1 MKQIWRIYKTDLRN
15 VAKHWAAIV
24 IVVGLMIL
32 PSLYAWFNIKAS
44 WDPYGNT
51 KEVPIAVSNE
61 DAGSNLRGK
70 DINIGNEIV
79 DSLKKNKNLGWKFVD
94 EKQAIYGVE
103 RGDYYASITIPKDF
117 SEKIATVLDENP
129 QKPELDYYVNEKVN
143 AIAPKITA
151 KGASGITEE
160 ISKNFVKTANGEIFK
175 IFNDLGIDLETNLPS
190 IEKVKDLVFKLEA
203 QFPEMNTLMDKA
215 LDDATRAEDVVKVA
229 QKELPVVESV
239 MNDGQEALGNLDKFF
254 ARNDET
260 LNRAPGTIKNNLTV
274 MKQGL
279 DAAAEITDYLK
290 NPSFD
295 FNLTLPDPAKLPEL
309 PNITI
314 PQIPQIPRIPEIPA
328 LPEVNGEGYKNI
340 AKNINQTVNNV
351 FSSIRVGTTYAQGV
365 INGLQNGNFDPEKA
379 KQDLN
384 KVSETLQ
391 GRADSV
397 SYLIDIFTKF
407 KEFAP
412 TDSGKDFFQKRI
424 DKLTNLKSAIENA
437 NGGVKDIANII
448 GTGQEVK
455 QDVRDAANKK
465 LDAINN
471 LVNQA
476 EADYN
481 ATFVA
486 DFEKAVSTAEQLKD
500 KAEGVKEGAQQ
511 LRGNLNQDIKKANEL
526 VNQTNELVNQTNEA
540 LDNGREKYDK
550 AVSDYSRLK
559 TELEKAREDLSN
571 KGVNGLD
578 STKVALND
586 LNGQF
591 KAGWNLVNDMIP
603 VLESTN
609 KVLADV
615 NSDKN
620 LNGTIAK
627 LNKAKDGL
635 QKGMDLTDKGID
647 AINKGQKPAAD
658 VIESIN
664 EVSKNVSGQIGDI
677 LAKYDSEITPNFNAA
692 IARTKEMSK
701 NTSQI
706 LKEADKKL
714 PDVKKILE
722 DSSKGLVDGKKK
734 LADIKAEMPA
744 TEKKIKELADK
755 IRDFESEEDLKDIIR
770 LLKNDVEKQSDYF
783 ANPVNLKENKL
794 FAMPNYG
801 SAMSPFYTVLALWV
815 GALLMV
821 SLLTVEVHEEG
832 ANYKSHEIYFGRL
845 LTFLTIG
852 LSQAFIVSMGDIFL
866 LGTYVV
872 DKFWFVLFSLF
883 IGGVFVCIVYSLVSI
898 FGNVGKSM
906 AIILLVLQVAGSGGT
921 FPIQMTPA
929 FFQAIYPF
937 LPFTYAISAIRET
950 VGGMLWD
957 IVTRDLLVLSAFV
970 VVMIVAALL
979 LKTPINKSSEKFVE
993 NAKGSKII
1001 H

>member
-24 IVVGLMIL
+24 IVLGLMIL

-51 KEVPIAVSNE
+51 KEVPIAVSNQ

-70 DINIGNEIV
+70 DINIGEEIV

-94 EKQAIYGVE
+94 EKQAIHGVE

-175 IFNDLGIDLETNLPS
+175 VFNDLGIDLETNLPS

-215 LDDATRAEDVVKVA
+215 LDDATRAEDIVKVA

-239 MNDGQEALGNLDKFF
+239 INDGQEALGNLDKFF
-254 ARNDET
+254 ANNDET
-260 LNRAPGTIKNNLTV
+260 LKNAPGTMRNNLTV
-274 MKQGL
+274 AKDVMDKANAFTNFLMNPGIDLSGMKG
-279 DAAAEITDYLK
+279 
-290 NPSFD
+290 
-295 FNLTLPDPAKLPEL
+295 LPEF
-309 PNITI
+309 
-314 PQIPQIPRIPEIPA
+314 PA
-328 LPEVNGEGYKNI
+328 RPDLSKMNDEGYKNI
-340 AKNINQTVNNV
+340 ARNINQTVNNV
-351 FSSIRVGTTYAQGV
+351 LNSARAGTAYGKSV
-365 INGLQNGNFDPEKA
+365 VNGLQNGQFDPEKA

-384 KVSETLQ
+384 AVSENLQ
-391 GRADSV
+391 GRTDSIA
-397 SYLIDIFTKF
+397 YLINVFTELQKS
-407 KEFAP
+407 AT
-412 TDSGKDFFQKRI
+412 TDFGQSFFQGRV
-424 DKLTNLKSAIENA
+424 DRLTKLKSGMENA
-437 NGGVKDIANII
+437 NSGIKDIVNVI

-455 QDVRDAANKK
+455 KDVTDVANQKLDAANG
-465 LDAINN
+465 LID
-471 LVNQA
+471 QA
-476 EADYN
+476 EKDYN
-481 ATFVA
+481 ETFVA
-486 DFEKAVSTAEQLKD
+486 DYKKAVSTVDQA
-500 KAEGVKEGAQQ
+500 KADANEAYDSVKNEYEKAKNNLEGVVA
-511 LRGNLNQDIKKANEL
+511 D
-526 VNQTNELVNQTNEA
+526 VNN
-540 LDNGREKYDK
+540 R
-550 AVSDYSRLK
+550 
-559 TELEKAREDLSN
+559 
-571 KGVNGLD
+571 GVNGLD

-586 LNGQF
+586 LNGQLQ
-591 KAGWNLVNDMIP
+591 ATNNLIGDAIP

-615 NSDKN
+615 NSGKN
-620 LNGTIAK
+620 LNGGIAK
-627 LNKAKDGL
+627 LNKI
-635 QKGMDLTDKGID
+635 QNSVQKGID
-647 AINKGQKPAAD
+647 ATNKATTLINNGQKPTKE
-658 VIESIN
+658 VVESIN
-664 EVSKNVSGQIGDI
+664 EATKNASAQLGDF
-677 LAKYDSEITPNFNAA
+677 LATYDSEIVPNFNTA
-692 IARTKEMSK
+692 IERTKRMSK

-714 PDVKKILE
+714 PDVKKLLE

-734 LADIKAEMPA
+734 LTDIKADMPE
-744 TEKKIKELADK
+744 TEKKIKDLANK
-755 IRDFESEEDLKDIIR
+755 IRDFESEEDIKDIIR

>member
-24 IVVGLMIL
+24 IVLGLMIL

-51 KEVPIAVSNE
+51 KEVPIAVSNQ

-70 DINIGNEIV
+70 DINIGKEIV

-215 LDDATRAEDVVKVA
+215 LDDATRAEDIVKVA

-239 MNDGQEALGNLDKFF
+239 INDGQEALGNLDKFF
-254 ARNDET
+254 ANNDET
-260 LNRAPGTIKNNLTV
+260 LKNAPGTMRNNLTV
-274 MKQGL
+274 AKDVMDKANAFTNFLMNPGIDLSGMKG
-279 DAAAEITDYLK
+279 
-290 NPSFD
+290 
-295 FNLTLPDPAKLPEL
+295 LPEF
-309 PNITI
+309 
-314 PQIPQIPRIPEIPA
+314 PA
-328 LPEVNGEGYKNI
+328 RPDLSKMNDEGYKNI
-340 AKNINQTVNNV
+340 ARNINQTVNNV
-351 FSSIRVGTTYAQGV
+351 LNSARAGTAYGKSV
-365 INGLQNGNFDPEKA
+365 VNGLQNGQFDPEKA

-384 KVSETLQ
+384 AVSENLQ
-391 GRADSV
+391 GRTDSIA
-397 SYLIDIFTKF
+397 YLINVFTELQKS
-407 KEFAP
+407 AT
-412 TDSGKDFFQKRI
+412 TDFGQSFFQGRV
-424 DKLTNLKSAIENA
+424 DRLTKLKSGMENA
-437 NGGVKDIANII
+437 NKGIKDIVNVI

-455 QDVRDAANKK
+455 KDVTDVANQKLDAANG
-465 LDAINN
+465 LID
-471 LVNQA
+471 QA
-476 EADYN
+476 EKDYN
-481 ATFVA
+481 ETFVA
-486 DFEKAVSTAEQLKD
+486 DYKKAVSTVDQA
-500 KAEGVKEGAQQ
+500 KADANEAYDSVKNEYEKAKNNLEGVIA
-511 LRGNLNQDIKKANEL
+511 D
-526 VNQTNELVNQTNEA
+526 VNN
-540 LDNGREKYDK
+540 R
-550 AVSDYSRLK
+550 
-559 TELEKAREDLSN
+559 
-571 KGVNGLD
+571 GVNGLD

-586 LNGQF
+586 LNGQLQ
-591 KAGWNLVNDMIP
+591 ATNNLIGDAIP

-615 NSDKN
+615 NSGKN
-620 LNGTIAK
+620 LNGGIAK
-627 LNKAKDGL
+627 LNKI
-635 QKGMDLTDKGID
+635 QNSVQKGID
-647 AINKGQKPAAD
+647 ATNKATTLINNGQKPTKE
-658 VIESIN
+658 VVESIN
-664 EVSKNVSGQIGDI
+664 EATKNASAQLGDF
-677 LAKYDSEITPNFNAA
+677 LATYDSEIVPNFNTA
-692 IARTKEMSK
+692 IERTKRMSK

-714 PDVKKILE
+714 PDVKKLLE

>member
-24 IVVGLMIL
+24 IVLGLMIL

-51 KEVPIAVSNE
+51 KEVPIAVSNQ

-70 DINIGNEIV
+70 DINIGKEIV

-129 QKPELDYYVNEKVN
+129 KKPELDYYVNEKVN

-274 MKQGL
+274 MQQGL
-279 DAAAEITDYLK
+279 DAAAKITDYLK
-290 NPSFD
+290 NPAFD
-295 FNLTLPDPAKLPEL
+295 FNLTLPDPAKLPVL

-314 PQIPQIPRIPEIPA
+314 PQIPEIPA
-328 LPEVNGEGYKNI
+328 LPQVNGEGYKNI
-340 AKNINQTVNNV
+340 AKNIDQTVNTV
-351 FSSIRVGTTYAQGV
+351 FNSTRVGTAYV
-365 INGLQNGNFDPEKA
+365 KSVMDGLQNKGVDPAVAQKNV
-379 KQDLN
+379 QDASKL
-384 KVSETLQ
+384 LQ
-391 GRADSV
+391 ERIDSV
-397 SYLIDIFTKF
+397 SYLIDFFTAF
-407 KEFAP
+407 KESASTEF
-412 TDSGKDFFQKRI
+412 GKQFFGNRVES
-424 DKLTNLKSAIENA
+424 LTVLKNSMVDA
-437 NGGVKDIANII
+437 NNRVKHVGDLISS
-448 GTGQEVK
+448 GQEVK
-455 QDVRDAANKK
+455 QDVRDAVNQK
-465 LDAINN
+465 LDAVNN

-476 EADYN
+476 EKDYN

-486 DFEKAVSTAEQLKD
+486 DFEKAVSTAEQLKS
-500 KAEGVKEGAQQ
+500 KAENAQENAQQ
-511 LRGNLNQDIKKANEL
+511 LRGNLNQDINKANEIL
-526 VNQTNELVNQTNEA
+526 N
-540 LDNGREKYDK
+540 NGREKYDK
-550 AVSDYSRLK
+550 AVNDYSRLK

-586 LNGQF
+586 VNGQF

-627 LNKAKDGL
+627 LNKVKDGF
-635 QKGMDLTDKGID
+635 QKGIDLTDKGID

-664 EVSKNVSGQIGDI
+664 QVSKSVSGQIGDI

-714 PDVKKILE
+714 PDVKKLLE

>member
-24 IVVGLMIL
+24 IVLGLMIL

-51 KEVPIAVSNE
+51 KEVPIAVSNQ

-70 DINIGNEIV
+70 DINIGDEIV

-94 EKQAIYGVE
+94 QKQAIYGVE

-215 LDDATRAEDVVKVA
+215 LDDATRAEDLVKVA

-239 MNDGQEALGNLDKFF
+239 INDGQEALGNLDKFF
-254 ARNDET
+254 ANNDET
-260 LNRAPGTIKNNLTV
+260 LKNAPGTMRNNLTV
-274 MKQGL
+274 AKDVMDKANTFTNFLMNPGIDLSGMKG
-279 DAAAEITDYLK
+279 
-290 NPSFD
+290 
-295 FNLTLPDPAKLPEL
+295 LPEF
-309 PNITI
+309 
-314 PQIPQIPRIPEIPA
+314 PA
-328 LPEVNGEGYKNI
+328 RPDLSKMNDEGYKNI
-340 AKNINQTVNNV
+340 ARNINQTVNNV
-351 FSSIRVGTTYAQGV
+351 LNSARAGTAYGKSV
-365 INGLQNGNFDPEKA
+365 VNGLQNGQFDPEKA

-384 KVSETLQ
+384 AVSENLQ
-391 GRADSV
+391 GRTDSIA
-397 SYLIDIFTKF
+397 YLINVFTELQKS
-407 KEFAP
+407 AT
-412 TDSGKDFFQKRI
+412 TDFGQSFFQGRV
-424 DKLTNLKSAIENA
+424 DRLTKLKSGMENA
-437 NGGVKDIANII
+437 NNGIKDIVNVI

-455 QDVRDAANKK
+455 KDVTDVANQKLDAANG
-465 LDAINN
+465 LID
-471 LVNQA
+471 QA
-476 EADYN
+476 EKDYN
-481 ATFVA
+481 ETFVA
-486 DFEKAVSTAEQLKD
+486 DYKKAVSTVDQA
-500 KAEGVKEGAQQ
+500 KADANEAYDSVKNEYEKAKNNFEGVIA
-511 LRGNLNQDIKKANEL
+511 D
-526 VNQTNELVNQTNEA
+526 VNN
-540 LDNGREKYDK
+540 R
-550 AVSDYSRLK
+550 
-559 TELEKAREDLSN
+559 
-571 KGVNGLD
+571 GVNGLD

-586 LNGQF
+586 LNGQLQ
-591 KAGWNLVNDMIP
+591 ATNNLIGDAIP

-615 NSDKN
+615 NSGKN
-620 LNGTIAK
+620 LNGGIAK
-627 LNKAKDGL
+627 LNKI
-635 QKGMDLTDKGID
+635 QNSVQKGID
-647 AINKGQKPAAD
+647 ATNKATTLINNGQKPTKE
-658 VIESIN
+658 VVESIN
-664 EVSKNVSGQIGDI
+664 EATKNASAQLGDF
-677 LAKYDSEITPNFNAA
+677 LATYDSEIVPNFNTA
-692 IARTKEMSK
+692 IERTKRMSK

-714 PDVKKILE
+714 PDVKKLLE

-734 LADIKAEMPA
+734 LTDIKADMPE
-744 TEKKIKELADK
+744 TEKKIKDLANK
-755 IRDFESEEDLKDIIR
+755 IRDFESEEDIKDIIR

>member
-51 KEVPIAVSNE
+51 KEVPIAVSNQ

-70 DINIGNEIV
+70 DINIGDEIV

-239 MNDGQEALGNLDKFF
+239 INDGQDTLKSLDAFF

-260 LNRAPGTIKNNLTV
+260 LNRAPGTIKNNLIAMQT
-274 MKQGL
+274 GL
-279 DAAAEITDYLK
+279 NSAAAITDFLK

-295 FNLTLPDPAKLPEL
+295 FNMALPDPSKFPVL

-314 PQIPQIPRIPEIPA
+314 PQIPE
-328 LPEVNGEGYKNI
+328 LPQVNGQLYKDI
-340 AKNINQTVNNV
+340 AKNIDQTVNNV
-351 FSSIRVGTTYAQGV
+351 FGSIRVGTTYAQGV

-384 KVSETLQ
+384 KVSENLQ
-391 GRADSV
+391 GRVDSV
-397 SYLIDIFTKF
+397 SYVIDIFTKF
-407 KEFAP
+407 KESAP

-455 QDVRDAANKK
+455 QDVRDATNQK
-465 LDAINN
+465 LNAINN

-500 KAEGVKEGAQQ
+500 KAGNAQQ
-511 LRGNLNQDIKKANEL
+511 NLNQEIKKVNEI
-526 VNQTNELVNQTNEA
+526 
-540 LDNGREKYDK
+540 LDNGREGYDQ
-550 AVSDYSRLK
+550 AVNNYSRLK

-591 KAGWNLVNDMIP
+591 KAGLNLVNDMIP
-603 VLESTN
+603 VMENTN

-620 LNGTIAK
+620 TNNMISN
-627 LNKAKDGL
+627 LNKIKDGL
-635 QKGMDLTDKGID
+635 QKGIDLTDKGID

-664 EVSKNVSGQIGDI
+664 KVSKNVSGQIGDI
-677 LAKYDSEITPNFNAA
+677 LAKYDSEIVPNFNEA

-714 PDVKKILE
+714 PDVKKLLE
-722 DSSKGLVDGKKK
+722 DSSKGLVDGRKK

>member
-24 IVVGLMIL
+24 IVLGLMIL

-51 KEVPIAVSNE
+51 KEVPIAVSNQ

-70 DINIGNEIV
+70 DINIGKEIV

-129 QKPELDYYVNEKVN
+129 KKPELDYYVNEKVN

-254 ARNDET
+254 ANNDQTLQNAPATIRNHLTAAKNVMDKANAFT
-260 LNRAPGTIKNNLTV
+260 DFLMHPGIDFSG
-274 MKQGL
+274 MKG
-279 DAAAEITDYLK
+279 
-290 NPSFD
+290 
-295 FNLTLPDPAKLPEL
+295 LPEF
-309 PNITI
+309 
-314 PQIPQIPRIPEIPA
+314 PA
-328 LPEVNGEGYKNI
+328 RPDLSKLNDEGYKNI
-340 AKNINQTVNNV
+340 ARNINQTVNNV
-351 FSSIRVGTTYAQGV
+351 LNSARAGTTYGKSV
-365 INGLQNGNFDPEKA
+365 VNGLQNGQFDPEKA

-384 KVSETLQ
+384 AVSENLQ
-391 GRADSV
+391 GRTDSIA
-397 SYLIDIFTKF
+397 YLINVFTELEKSATTDFGQRFF
-407 KEFAP
+407 KE
-412 TDSGKDFFQKRI
+412 RVNH
-424 DKLTNLKSAIENA
+424 LTNVKKGMENA
-437 NGGVKDIANII
+437 NNGIKDIVNVI

-455 QDVRDAANKK
+455 KDVTDVANQKLDAANG
-465 LDAINN
+465 LI
-471 LVNQA
+471 NQA
-476 EADYN
+476 EKDYN
-481 ATFVA
+481 ETFVA
-486 DFEKAVSTAEQLKD
+486 DYKKAVSTVDQAKADANEAYDSVKNEYD
-500 KAEGVKEGAQQ
+500 KFKNGVEDA
-511 LRGNLNQDIKKANEL
+511 KANI
-526 VNQTNELVNQTNEA
+526 
-540 LDNGREKYDK
+540 
-550 AVSDYSRLK
+550 
-559 TELEKAREDLSN
+559 SN
-571 KGVNGLD
+571 KGVTDLEWA
-578 STKVALND
+578 KVSLND
-586 LNGQF
+586 LNGQLQ
-591 KAGWNLVNDMIP
+591 ATNNLIGDAIP

-620 LNGTIAK
+620 LNGGIAK
-627 LNKAKDGL
+627 LNKI
-635 QKGMDLTDKGID
+635 QNSVQKGID
-647 AINKGQKPAAD
+647 ATNKATTLINNGQKPTKE
-658 VIESIN
+658 VVESIN
-664 EVSKNVSGQIGDI
+664 EATQNASAQLGDF
-677 LAKYDSEITPNFNAA
+677 LATYDSEIVPNFNTA
-692 IARTKEMSK
+692 IERTKRMSK

-714 PDVKKILE
+714 PDVKKLLE
-722 DSSKGLVDGKKK
+722 DSSKGLVDGRKK
-734 LADIKAEMPA
+734 LVDIKAEMPE
-744 TEKKIKELADK
+744 TEKKIKELANK

>member
-24 IVVGLMIL
+24 IVLGLMIL

-51 KEVPIAVSNE
+51 KEVPIAVSNQ

-70 DINIGNEIV
+70 DINIGKEIV

-239 MNDGQEALGNLDKFF
+239 INDGQEALGNLDKFF
-254 ARNDET
+254 ANNDQT
-260 LNRAPGTIKNNLTV
+260 LQNAPGTIRNHLTTAKDV
-274 MKQGL
+274 MDKANTFTNFL
-279 DAAAEITDYLK
+279 M
-290 NPSFD
+290 NPGIDLSGM
-295 FNLTLPDPAKLPEL
+295 KGLPEF
-309 PNITI
+309 
-314 PQIPQIPRIPEIPA
+314 PA
-328 LPEVNGEGYKNI
+328 RPDLSKLNDEGYKNI
-340 AKNINQTVNNV
+340 ARNINQTVNNV
-351 FSSIRVGTTYAQGV
+351 LNSARAGTTYGKSV
-365 INGLQNGNFDPEKA
+365 VNGLQNGQFDPEKA

-384 KVSETLQ
+384 AVSENLQ
-391 GRADSV
+391 GRTDSV
-397 SYLIDIFTKF
+397 AYLINVFTELQKS
-407 KEFAP
+407 AT
-412 TDSGKDFFQKRI
+412 TDFGQSFFQGRV
-424 DKLTNLKSAIENA
+424 DRLTKLKSGMENA
-437 NGGVKDIANII
+437 NNGIKDIVNVI

-455 QDVRDAANKK
+455 KDVTDAANQK
-465 LDAINN
+465 LDAANGLID
-471 LVNQA
+471 QA
-476 EADYN
+476 EKDYN
-481 ATFVA
+481 ETFVA
-486 DFEKAVSTAEQLKD
+486 DYKKAVSTVDQA
-500 KAEGVKEGAQQ
+500 KADANGAYDTVK
-511 LRGNLNQDIKKANEL
+511 NE
-526 VNQTNELVNQTNEA
+526 
-540 LDNGREKYDK
+540 YDK
-550 AVSDYSRLK
+550 AKNTFEGIIADVNNR
-559 TELEKAREDLSN
+559 
-571 KGVNGLD
+571 GVNGLD
-578 STKVALND
+578 STKVYLND
-586 LNGQF
+586 LNGQLQAT
-591 KAGWNLVNDMIP
+591 KNLIGDAIP

-620 LNGTIAK
+620 LNNGIAK
-627 LNKAKDGL
+627 LNKA
-635 QKGMDLTDKGID
+635 QNAVQKGID
-647 AINKGQKPAAD
+647 ATNKATTLINNGQKPTKE
-658 VIESIN
+658 VVESIN
-664 EVSKNVSGQIGDI
+664 EATKNASAQLGDF
-677 LAKYDSEITPNFNAA
+677 LATYDSEIVPNFNTA
-692 IARTKEMSK
+692 IERTKRMSK
-701 NTSQI
+701 NTTQI
-706 LKEADKKL
+706 LSEADKKL
-714 PDVKKILE
+714 PDVKKLLE
-722 DSSKGLVDGKKK
+722 DSSKGLVDGRKK
-734 LADIKAEMPA
+734 LADIKADMPE
-744 TEKKIKELADK
+744 TEKKVKELANK
-755 IRDFESEEDLKDIIR
+755 IRDFESEEDIKDIIR

-832 ANYKSHEIYFGRL
+832 ANYKSHEVYFGRL

-929 FFQAIYPF
+929 FFQALYPF

-957 IVTRDLLVLSAFV
+957 IVTRDLLVLSVFV

>member
-24 IVVGLMIL
+24 IVLGLMIL

-51 KEVPIAVSNE
+51 KEVPIAVSNQ

-70 DINIGNEIV
+70 DINIGDEIV

-117 SEKIATVLDENP
+117 SKKIATVLDENP

-215 LDDATRAEDVVKVA
+215 LDDATRAEDIVKVA

-239 MNDGQEALGNLDKFF
+239 INDGQDTLKSLDAFF
-254 ARNDET
+254 ARNDGT
-260 LNRAPGTIKNNLTV
+260 LNRAPGTIKNNLIAMQT
-274 MKQGL
+274 GL
-279 DAAAEITDYLK
+279 NGAAAITDFLK
-290 NPSFD
+290 NPSVD
-295 FNLTLPDPAKLPEL
+295 FNLALPDPATFPVLPD
-309 PNITI
+309 ITI
-314 PQIPQIPRIPEIPA
+314 PQIPE
-328 LPEVNGEGYKNI
+328 LPQVNGQLYKDI
-340 AKNINQTVNNV
+340 AKNIDQTVNNV
-351 FSSIRVGTTYAQGV
+351 FGSIRVGTTYAQGV

-384 KVSETLQ
+384 KVSENLQ
-391 GRADSV
+391 GRVDSV
-397 SYLIDIFTKF
+397 SYLIDVFTKF
-407 KEFAP
+407 KESAP
-412 TDSGKDFFQKRI
+412 SDSGKDFFQKRI

-455 QDVRDAANKK
+455 QDVRDATNKK

-500 KAEGVKEGAQQ
+500 KAGNAQQ
-511 LRGNLNQDIKKANEL
+511 NLNQEINK
-526 VNQTNELVNQTNEA
+526 TNEI

-550 AVSDYSRLK
+550 AVNDYSRLK
-559 TELEKAREDLSN
+559 TELGKAREDLNN

-591 KAGWNLVNDMIP
+591 KAGRNLVNDMIP
-603 VLESTN
+603 VMENAN

-620 LNGTIAK
+620 MNNMISK
-627 LNKAKDGL
+627 LNKVKDGF
-635 QKGMDLTDKGID
+635 QKGIDLTDKGID

-677 LAKYDSEITPNFNAA
+677 LAKYDSEIVPNFNEA

-714 PDVKKILE
+714 PDVKKLLE

-734 LADIKAEMPA
+734 LTDIKAEMPE
-744 TEKKIKELADK
+744 TEKKIKDLANK
-755 IRDFESEEDLKDIIR
+755 IRDFESEEDIKDIIR

>member
-24 IVVGLMIL
+24 IVLGLMIL

-51 KEVPIAVSNE
+51 KEVPIAVSNQ

-70 DINIGNEIV
+70 DINIGKEIV

-129 QKPELDYYVNEKVN
+129 KKPELDYYVNEKVN

-254 ARNDET
+254 ANNDET
-260 LNRAPGTIKNNLTV
+260 LKNAPGTMRNNLTV
-274 MKQGL
+274 AKDVMDKANAFTNFLMNPGIDLSGMKG
-279 DAAAEITDYLK
+279 
-290 NPSFD
+290 
-295 FNLTLPDPAKLPEL
+295 LPEF
-309 PNITI
+309 
-314 PQIPQIPRIPEIPA
+314 PA
-328 LPEVNGEGYKNI
+328 RPDLSKMNDEGYKNI
-340 AKNINQTVNNV
+340 ARNINQTVNNV
-351 FSSIRVGTTYAQGV
+351 LNSARAGTAYGKSV
-365 INGLQNGNFDPEKA
+365 VNGLQNGQFDPEKA

-384 KVSETLQ
+384 AVSENLQ
-391 GRADSV
+391 GRTDSIA
-397 SYLIDIFTKF
+397 YLINVFTELQKS
-407 KEFAP
+407 AT
-412 TDSGKDFFQKRI
+412 TDFGQSFFQGRV
-424 DKLTNLKSAIENA
+424 DRLTKLKSGMENA
-437 NGGVKDIANII
+437 NKGIKDIVNVI

-455 QDVRDAANKK
+455 KDVTDVANQKLDAANG
-465 LDAINN
+465 LID
-471 LVNQA
+471 QA
-476 EADYN
+476 EKDYN
-481 ATFVA
+481 ETFVA
-486 DFEKAVSTAEQLKD
+486 DYKKAVSTVDQA
-500 KAEGVKEGAQQ
+500 KADANEAYDSVKNEYEKAKKNLEGVIA
-511 LRGNLNQDIKKANEL
+511 D
-526 VNQTNELVNQTNEA
+526 VNN
-540 LDNGREKYDK
+540 R
-550 AVSDYSRLK
+550 
-559 TELEKAREDLSN
+559 
-571 KGVNGLD
+571 GVNGLD

-586 LNGQF
+586 LNGQLQ
-591 KAGWNLVNDMIP
+591 ATNNLIGDAIP

-615 NSDKN
+615 NSGKN
-620 LNGTIAK
+620 LNGGIAK
-627 LNKAKDGL
+627 LNKI
-635 QKGMDLTDKGID
+635 QNSVQKGID
-647 AINKGQKPAAD
+647 ATNKATTLINNGQKPTKE
-658 VIESIN
+658 VVESIN
-664 EVSKNVSGQIGDI
+664 EATKNASAQLGDF
-677 LAKYDSEITPNFNAA
+677 LATYDSEIVPNFNTA
-692 IARTKEMSK
+692 IERTKRMSK

-714 PDVKKILE
+714 PDVKKLLE

-734 LADIKAEMPA
+734 LVDIKAEMPE
-744 TEKKIKELADK
+744 TEKKIKDLANK

>member
-24 IVVGLMIL
+24 IVLGLMIL

-51 KEVPIAVSNE
+51 KGIQIAVSNQ
-61 DAGSNLRGK
+61 DVGSNLRGK
-70 DINIGNEIV
+70 DINIGKEIV
-79 DSLKKNKNLGWKFVD
+79 DSLKKDKNFGWKFVD

-103 RGDYYASITIPKDF
+103 RGDYSASITIPKDF
-117 SEKIATVLDENP
+117 SEKIATVLNENP
-129 QKPELDYYVNEKVN
+129 QKPEIDYYVNEKVN

-151 KGASGITEE
+151 KGASGLTEE
-160 ISKNFVKTANGEIFK
+160 VSKNFVKTANGEIFK

-254 ARNDET
+254 ANNDQT
-260 LNRAPGTIKNNLTV
+260 LQNAPGTMRNNLTV
-274 MKQGL
+274 AKDVMDKANAVTNFLMNPGVDLSGMKG
-279 DAAAEITDYLK
+279 
-290 NPSFD
+290 
-295 FNLTLPDPAKLPEL
+295 LPEF
-309 PNITI
+309 
-314 PQIPQIPRIPEIPA
+314 PA
-328 LPEVNGEGYKNI
+328 RPDLSKLNDEGYKNI
-340 AKNINQTVNNV
+340 ARNLNQTVNNV
-351 FSSIRVGTTYAQGV
+351 LNSARAGTSYGKSV
-365 INGLQNGNFDPEKA
+365 VNGLQNGQFDPEKA

-384 KVSETLQ
+384 AVSENLQ
-391 GRADSV
+391 GRTDSV
-397 SYLIDIFTKF
+397 AYLINVFTELQKS
-407 KEFAP
+407 AT
-412 TDSGKDFFQKRI
+412 TDFGQSFFQGRV
-424 DKLTNLKSAIENA
+424 DRLTKLKSGMENA
-437 NGGVKDIANII
+437 NNGIKDIVNVI

-455 QDVRDAANKK
+455 KDVTDAANQK
-465 LDAINN
+465 LDAANGLID
-471 LVNQA
+471 QA
-476 EADYN
+476 EKDYN
-481 ATFVA
+481 ETFVA
-486 DFEKAVSTAEQLKD
+486 DYKKAVSTVDQA
-500 KAEGVKEGAQQ
+500 KA
-511 LRGNLNQDIKKANEL
+511 DANEAYDT
-526 VNQTNELVNQTNEA
+526 VKNE
-540 LDNGREKYDK
+540 YDK
-550 AVSDYSRLK
+550 AKNTFEGVIADVNNR
-559 TELEKAREDLSN
+559 
-571 KGVNGLD
+571 GVNGLD

-586 LNGQF
+586 LNGQLQAT
-591 KAGWNLVNDMIP
+591 KNLIGDAIP

-620 LNGTIAK
+620 LNNGIAK
-627 LNKAKDGL
+627 LNKA
-635 QKGMDLTDKGID
+635 QNTVQKGID
-647 AINKGQKPAAD
+647 ATNKATTLINNGQKPTKE
-658 VIESIN
+658 VVESIN
-664 EVSKNVSGQIGDI
+664 EATKNASAQLGDF
-677 LAKYDSEITPNFNAA
+677 LATYDSEIVPNFNTA
-692 IARTKEMSK
+692 IERTKRMSK
-701 NTSQI
+701 NTTQI
-706 LKEADKKL
+706 LSEADKKL
-714 PDVKKILE
+714 PDVKKLLE
-722 DSSKGLVDGKKK
+722 DSSKGLVDGRKK
-734 LADIKAEMPA
+734 LADIKAEMPE

-755 IRDFESEEDLKDIIR
+755 IRDFESEEDIKDIIR

-832 ANYKSHEIYFGRL
+832 ANYKSHEVYFGRL

-921 FPIQMTPA
+921 FPIQMTPP

-957 IVTRDLLVLSAFV
+957 IVIRDLLVLSVFV
-970 VVMIVAALL
+970 VVMIIAALL

>member
-24 IVVGLMIL
+24 IVLGLMIL

-51 KEVPIAVSNE
+51 KEVPIAVSNQ

-70 DINIGNEIV
+70 DINIGDEIV

-117 SEKIATVLDENP
+117 SKKIATVLDENP

-160 ISKNFVKTANGEIFK
+160 ISKNFVKTANGEVFK

-215 LDDATRAEDVVKVA
+215 LDDATRAEDLVKVA

-260 LNRAPGTIKNNLTV
+260 LQRAPGTIKNNLIV
-274 MKQGL
+274 MQKGL
-279 DAAAEITDYLK
+279 DGAAAITDFLK
-290 NPSFD
+290 NPSLD
-295 FNLTLPDPAKLPEL
+295 FNLALPDPSKFPEL
-309 PNITI
+309 PNVTI
-314 PQIPQIPRIPEIPA
+314 PQIPT
-328 LPEVNGEGYKNI
+328 LPELPQVNGEGYKNI
-340 AKNINQTVNNV
+340 AKNIDQTVNNV

-365 INGLQNGNFDPEKA
+365 INGLGNGNFDPEKA

-384 KVSETLQ
+384 KVSENLK

-397 SYLIDIFTKF
+397 SYLIDVFTKF

-437 NGGVKDIANII
+437 NGGVKDIVNII

-455 QDVRDAANKK
+455 QDARDAANKK

-486 DFEKAVSTAEQLKD
+486 DFEKAVSTAEQLKN
-500 KAEGVKEGAQQ
+500 KADNVKEDAQQ
-511 LRGNLNQDIKKANEL
+511 LRGNLNQDINKANEIL
-526 VNQTNELVNQTNEA
+526 N
-540 LDNGREKYDK
+540 NGRENYDQ
-550 AVSDYSRLK
+550 AVADYAKLK
-559 TELEKAREDLSN
+559 TSLEKARADLSN

-591 KAGWNLVNDMIP
+591 QAGWNLVNDMIP

-664 EVSKNVSGQIGDI
+664 EVSKSVSAQLGDI

-701 NTSQI
+701 NTTQI

-714 PDVKKILE
+714 PDVKKLLE

-734 LADIKAEMPA
+734 LTDIKADMPE
-744 TEKKIKELADK
+744 TEKKIKDLANK
-755 IRDFESEEDLKDIIR
+755 IRDFESEEDIKDIIR

-832 ANYKSHEIYFGRL
+832 ANYKSHEVYFGRL

-929 FFQAIYPF
+929 FFQALYPF

>member
-24 IVVGLMIL
+24 IVLGLMIL

-51 KEVPIAVSNE
+51 KEVPIAVSNQ
-61 DAGSNLRGK
+61 DVGSNLRGK

-117 SEKIATVLDENP
+117 SEKIATVISDNP

-160 ISKNFVKTANGEIFK
+160 ISKNFVKTANGEIFQV
-175 IFNDLGIDLETNLPS
+175 FNDLGIDLETNLPS

-203 QFPEMNTLMDKA
+203 QFPEMYTLVDTA
-215 LDDATRAEDVVKVA
+215 LDDATRAQDLVKVA
-229 QKELPVVESV
+229 QEDLPVVESV
-239 MNDGQEALGNLDKFF
+239 INDGQATLKSLDEFF

-260 LNRAPGTIKNNLTV
+260 LKNAPGTIKRDLTV
-274 MKQGL
+274 LKKGMNG
-279 DAAAEITDYLK
+279 AAAITDFLMGPGV
-290 NPSFD
+290 NLQVPD
-295 FNLTLPDPAKLPEL
+295 FSKIPTLPEFPSLSNLPQL
-309 PNITI
+309 ND
-314 PQIPQIPRIPEIPA
+314 
-328 LPEVNGEGYKNI
+328 EGYRNI
-340 AKNINQTVNNV
+340 AQNINQTVNNV
-351 FSSIRVGTTYAQGV
+351 LNSARTGTAYAQSV
-365 INGLQNGNFDPEKA
+365 MDGLQNGKIDPEIA
-379 KQDLN
+379 KKNIATVSNNLQTHIDNLSSIITMMSTLQQNATTDFGKKFFGDRVAHLTAIREGQQDLN
-384 KVSETLQ
+384 NRFKHLN
-391 GRADSV
+391 D
-397 SYLIDIFTKF
+397 LI
-407 KEFAP
+407 
-412 TDSGKDFFQKRI
+412 S
-424 DKLTNLKSAIENA
+424 
-437 NGGVKDIANII
+437 
-448 GTGQEVK
+448 TGQEVK
-455 QDVRDAANKK
+455 QDVRDAINQK
-465 LDAINN
+465 LNATNALID
-471 LVNQA
+471 QA
-476 EADYN
+476 EKDYN
-481 ATFVA
+481 ETFVA
-486 DFEKAVSTAEQLKD
+486 DYKKAVQFKEQTENKINED
-500 KAEGVKEGAQQ
+500 YEKVKTEYNKVRDGIEDAKSNAQ
-511 LRGNLNQDIKKANEL
+511 
-526 VNQTNELVNQTNEA
+526 
-540 LDNGREKYDK
+540 K
-550 AVSDYSRLK
+550 AV
-559 TELEKAREDLSN
+559 EDIQN
-571 KGVNGLD
+571 KGINGLD
-578 STKVALND
+578 GTKVALNS

-591 KAGWNLVNDMIP
+591 QAASNMIGDMMP
-603 VLESTN
+603 VLENAN

-620 LNGTIAK
+620 FNDQIAK
-627 LNKAKDGL
+627 LKKAKNGL
-635 QKGMDLTDKGID
+635 EKGMDLTNKGID
-647 AINKGQKPAAD
+647 AINKGQQPAKD

-664 EVSKNVSGQIGDI
+664 EVSKNVSAELGDI
-677 LAKYDSEITPNFNAA
+677 LARYDSEIVPNFNEA

-701 NTSQI
+701 NTSKI
-706 LKEADKKL
+706 LNDADKKL
-714 PDVKKILE
+714 PDVKKLLE
-722 DSSKGLVDGKKK
+722 DSSKGLVEGKKK
-734 LADIKAEMPA
+734 VEDIKAEMPA

-755 IRDFESEEDLKDIIR
+755 IRKFESEEDIKDIIR

-821 SLLTVEVHEEG
+821 SLLTVEVHEPG
-832 ANYKSHEIYFGRL
+832 ANYKSHEIYFGRF

-852 LSQAFIVSMGDIFL
+852 LMQAFIVSMGDIFL

-872 DKFWFVLFSLF
+872 NKFWFVVFSLF
-883 IGGVFVCIVYSLVSI
+883 IGAVFVCIVYSLVSI

-921 FPIQMTPA
+921 FPIQMTPT
-929 FFQAIYPF
+929 FFQTIYPF

-957 IVTRDLLVLSAFV
+957 VVLRDLLVLSVFV
-970 VVMIVAALL
+970 VIMLIMALL

>member
-24 IVVGLMIL
+24 IVLGLMIL

-44 WDPYGNT
+44 WDPYGDM
-51 KEVPIAVSNE
+51 KGIQIAVSNQ
-61 DAGSNLRGK
+61 DVGSNLRGK
-70 DINIGNEIV
+70 DINIGEEIV
-79 DSLKKNKNLGWKFVD
+79 DSLKKDKNFGWKFVD

-103 RGDYYASITIPKDF
+103 HGDYSASITIPKDF
-117 SEKIATVLDENP
+117 SEKIATVLNENP

-151 KGASGITEE
+151 KGASGLTEE
-160 ISKNFVKTANGEIFK
+160 VSKNFVKTANGEIFK

-203 QFPEMNTLMDKA
+203 QFPEMNTLVDKA

-260 LNRAPGTIKNNLTV
+260 LKRAPGTIKNNLIV
-274 MKQGL
+274 MQQGL
-279 DAAAEITDYLK
+279 DSAAAITDFLK
-290 NPSFD
+290 NPSVD
-295 FNLTLPDPAKLPEL
+295 FNLALPDPSKLPEL
-309 PNITI
+309 PNVTI
-314 PQIPQIPRIPEIPA
+314 PQIPT
-328 LPEVNGEGYKNI
+328 LPELPQVNGEGYKNI
-340 AKNINQTVNNV
+340 AKNIDQTVNNV

-384 KVSETLQ
+384 KVSENLQ

-397 SYLIDIFTKF
+397 SYLTDIFTKF

-455 QDVRDAANKK
+455 QDARDAANKK
-465 LDAINN
+465 LDAINS

-486 DFEKAVSTAEQLKD
+486 DFEKAVSTAEQLKN
-500 KAEGVKEGAQQ
+500 KGENVKEDAQQ
-511 LRGNLNQDIKKANEL
+511 LRGNLNQDINKANEIL
-526 VNQTNELVNQTNEA
+526 N
-540 LDNGREKYDK
+540 NGRENYDQ
-550 AVSDYSRLK
+550 AVTNYAKLK
-559 TELEKAREDLSN
+559 TNLEKAREDLNN

-591 KAGWNLVNDMIP
+591 QAGWNLVNDMIP
-603 VLESTN
+603 VMESTN
-609 KVLADV
+609 KVLGDV

-627 LNKAKDGL
+627 LNKLKDGL
-635 QKGMDLTDKGID
+635 QKGIDLTDKGID

-664 EVSKNVSGQIGDI
+664 QVSKNVSGQIGDI

-706 LKEADKKL
+706 LGEADKKL
-714 PDVKKILE
+714 PDVKKLLE
-722 DSSKGLVDGKKK
+722 DSSKGLVDGQKKI
-734 LADIKAEMPA
+734 ADIKAEMPA
-744 TEKKIKELADK
+744 TEKKIKELANK
-755 IRDFESEEDLKDIIR
+755 IRDFESEEDIKDIIS

-832 ANYKSHEIYFGRL
+832 ANYKSHEVYFGRL

-921 FPIQMTPA
+921 FPIQMTPP

-950 VGGMLWD
+950 VGGILWD
-957 IVTRDLLVLSAFV
+957 IVIRDLLVLSAFV
-970 VVMIVAALL
+970 VVIVVAALV
-979 LKTPINKSSEKFVE
+979 LKKPINKSSEKFVE

>member
-24 IVVGLMIL
+24 IVLGLMIL

-51 KEVPIAVSNE
+51 KEVPIAVSNQ

-70 DINIGNEIV
+70 DINIGDEIV

-94 EKQAIYGVE
+94 QKQAIYGVE

-239 MNDGQEALGNLDKFF
+239 INDGQDTLKSLDAFF
-254 ARNDET
+254 ARNDGT
-260 LNRAPGTIKNNLTV
+260 LNRAPGTIKNNLIAMQT
-274 MKQGL
+274 GL
-279 DAAAEITDYLK
+279 NGAAAITDFLK
-290 NPSFD
+290 NPSVD
-295 FNLTLPDPAKLPEL
+295 FNLALPDPATFPVLPD
-309 PNITI
+309 ITI
-314 PQIPQIPRIPEIPA
+314 PQIPE
-328 LPEVNGEGYKNI
+328 LPQVNGQLYKDI
-340 AKNINQTVNNV
+340 AKNIDQTVNNV
-351 FSSIRVGTTYAQGV
+351 FGSIRVGTTYAQGV

-384 KVSETLQ
+384 KVSENLQ
-391 GRADSV
+391 GRVDSV
-397 SYLIDIFTKF
+397 SYLIDVFTKF
-407 KEFAP
+407 KESAP
-412 TDSGKDFFQKRI
+412 SDSGKDFFQKRI

-455 QDVRDAANKK
+455 QDVRDATNKK

-500 KAEGVKEGAQQ
+500 KAGNAQQ
-511 LRGNLNQDIKKANEL
+511 NLNQEINK
-526 VNQTNELVNQTNEA
+526 TNEI

-550 AVSDYSRLK
+550 AVNDYSRLK
-559 TELEKAREDLSN
+559 TELGKAREDLNN

-591 KAGWNLVNDMIP
+591 KAGRNLVNDMIP
-603 VLESTN
+603 VMENAN

-620 LNGTIAK
+620 MNNMISK
-627 LNKAKDGL
+627 LNKVKDGF
-635 QKGMDLTDKGID
+635 QKGIDLTDKGID

-677 LAKYDSEITPNFNAA
+677 LAKYDSEIVPNFNEA

-714 PDVKKILE
+714 PDVKKLLE

-734 LADIKAEMPA
+734 LTDIKAEMPE
-744 TEKKIKELADK
+744 TEKKIKDLANK
-755 IRDFESEEDLKDIIR
+755 IRDFESEEDIKDIIR

-832 ANYKSHEIYFGRL
+832 ANYKSHEVYFGRL

-929 FFQAIYPF
+929 FFQALYPF

>member
-24 IVVGLMIL
+24 IVLGLMIL

-51 KEVPIAVSNE
+51 KGIQIAVSNQ
-61 DAGSNLRGK
+61 DVGSNLRGK
-70 DINIGNEIV
+70 DINIGEEIV
-79 DSLKKNKNLGWKFVD
+79 DSLKKNKNFGWKFVD

-103 RGDYYASITIPKDF
+103 RGDYSASITIPKDF
-117 SEKIATVLDENP
+117 SEKIATVLNENP

-151 KGASGITEE
+151 KGASGLTEE
-160 ISKNFVKTANGEIFK
+160 VSKNFVKTANGEIFK

-203 QFPEMNTLMDKA
+203 QFPEMNTLVDKA

-260 LNRAPGTIKNNLTV
+260 LKRAPGTIKNNLIV
-274 MKQGL
+274 MQQGL
-279 DAAAEITDYLK
+279 DSAAAITDYLK
-290 NPSFD
+290 NPAFD

-314 PQIPQIPRIPEIPA
+314 PQIPT
-328 LPEVNGEGYKNI
+328 LPELPQVNGEGYKNI
-340 AKNINQTVNNV
+340 ATNIDQTVNNV
-351 FSSIRVGTTYAQGV
+351 FNSTRVGTAYV
-365 INGLQNGNFDPEKA
+365 KSVMDGLQNKGVDPTVAQKNV
-379 KQDLN
+379 QDASKL
-384 KVSETLQ
+384 LQ
-391 GRADSV
+391 DRIDSV
-397 SYLIDIFTKF
+397 SYLIDFFTTF
-407 KEFAP
+407 KESAS
-412 TDSGKDFFQKRI
+412 TDFGKQFFGNRAES
-424 DKLTNLKSAIENA
+424 LKVLKNSMVDA
-437 NGGVKDIANII
+437 NNRVKHVGDLISS
-448 GTGQEVK
+448 GQEVK
-455 QDVRDAANKK
+455 QDVRDAVNQK
-465 LDAINN
+465 LDAVNN

-476 EADYN
+476 EKDYN

-486 DFEKAVSTAEQLKD
+486 DFEKAVSTAEQLKN
-500 KAEGVKEGAQQ
+500 KAENVQGDAQQ
-511 LRGNLNQDIKKANEL
+511 LRGNLNQDINKANEIL
-526 VNQTNELVNQTNEA
+526 N
-540 LDNGREKYDK
+540 NGRENYDQ
-550 AVSDYSRLK
+550 AVTDYAKLK
-559 TELEKAREDLSN
+559 TNLEKATADLSN

-591 KAGWNLVNDMIP
+591 QAGWNLVNDMIP
-603 VLESTN
+603 VMESTN
-609 KVLADV
+609 KVLGDV

-635 QKGMDLTDKGID
+635 QKGIDLTDKGID

-664 EVSKNVSGQIGDI
+664 QVSKNVSGQIGDI

-706 LKEADKKL
+706 LGEADKKL
-714 PDVKKILE
+714 PDVKKLLE
-722 DSSKGLVDGKKK
+722 DSSKGLVDGQKKI
-734 LADIKAEMPA
+734 ADIKAEMPE

-755 IRDFESEEDLKDIIR
+755 IRDFESEEDIKDIIR

-832 ANYKSHEIYFGRL
+832 ANYKSHEVYFGRL

-921 FPIQMTPA
+921 FPIQMTPP

-957 IVTRDLLVLSAFV
+957 IVTRDLLVLSVFV

>member
-24 IVVGLMIL
+24 IVLGLMIL

-51 KEVPIAVSNE
+51 KEVPIAVSNQ

-70 DINIGNEIV
+70 DINIGDEIV

-215 LDDATRAEDVVKVA
+215 LDDATRAEDIVKVA

-239 MNDGQEALGNLDKFF
+239 INDGQEALGNLDKFF

-290 NPSFD
+290 NPAFD

-314 PQIPQIPRIPEIPA
+314 PQIPEIPA
-328 LPEVNGEGYKNI
+328 LPQVNGEGYKNI
-340 AKNINQTVNNV
+340 AKNIDQTVNNV
-351 FSSIRVGTTYAQGV
+351 FNSTRVGTAYV
-365 INGLQNGNFDPEKA
+365 KSVMDGLQNKGVDPAVAQKNV
-379 KQDLN
+379 QDASKL
-384 KVSETLQ
+384 LQ
-391 GRADSV
+391 ERIDSV
-397 SYLIDIFTKF
+397 SYLIDFFTAF
-407 KEFAP
+407 KESAS
-412 TDSGKDFFQKRI
+412 TDFGKQFFGNRVES
-424 DKLTNLKSAIENA
+424 LTVLKNSMVDA
-437 NGGVKDIANII
+437 NNRVKHVGDLISS
-448 GTGQEVK
+448 GQEVK
-455 QDVRDAANKK
+455 QDVRDAVNQK
-465 LDAINN
+465 LDAVNN

-476 EADYN
+476 EKDYN

-486 DFEKAVSTAEQLKD
+486 DFEKAVSTAEQLKN
-500 KAEGVKEGAQQ
+500 KADNVKEDAQQ
-511 LRGNLNQDIKKANEL
+511 LRGNLNQDINKANEIL
-526 VNQTNELVNQTNEA
+526 N
-540 LDNGREKYDK
+540 NGRERYDQ
-550 AVSDYSRLK
+550 AVNDYSRLK

-591 KAGWNLVNDMIP
+591 KASWNLVNDMIP

-664 EVSKNVSGQIGDI
+664 EVSKSVSAQLGDI

-701 NTSQI
+701 NTTQI

-714 PDVKKILE
+714 PDVKKLLE

-734 LADIKAEMPA
+734 LTDIKADMPE
-744 TEKKIKELADK
+744 TEKKIKDLANK
-755 IRDFESEEDLKDIIR
+755 IRDFESEEDIKDIIR

-832 ANYKSHEIYFGRL
+832 ANYKSHEVYFGRL

-929 FFQAIYPF
+929 FFQALYPF

>member
-24 IVVGLMIL
+24 IVLGLMIL

-51 KEVPIAVSNE
+51 KGIQIAVSNQ
-61 DAGSNLRGK
+61 DVGSNLRGK
-70 DINIGNEIV
+70 DINIGEEIV
-79 DSLKKNKNLGWKFVD
+79 DSLKKNKNFGWKFVD

-103 RGDYYASITIPKDF
+103 RGDYSASITIPKDF
-117 SEKIATVLDENP
+117 SEKIATVLNENP

-151 KGASGITEE
+151 KGASGLTEE
-160 ISKNFVKTANGEIFK
+160 VSKNFVKTANGEIFK

-203 QFPEMNTLMDKA
+203 QFPEMNTLVDKA
-215 LDDATRAEDVVKVA
+215 LDDATWAEDVVKVA

-260 LNRAPGTIKNNLTV
+260 LKRAPGTIKNNLIV
-274 MKQGL
+274 MQQGL
-279 DAAAEITDYLK
+279 DSAAAITDYLK
-290 NPSFD
+290 NPAFD

-314 PQIPQIPRIPEIPA
+314 PQIPT
-328 LPEVNGEGYKNI
+328 LPELPQVNGEGYKNI
-340 AKNINQTVNNV
+340 ATNIDQTVNNV
-351 FSSIRVGTTYAQGV
+351 FNSTRVGTAYV
-365 INGLQNGNFDPEKA
+365 KSVMDGLQNKGVDPTVAQKNV
-379 KQDLN
+379 QDASKL
-384 KVSETLQ
+384 LQ
-391 GRADSV
+391 DRIDSV
-397 SYLIDIFTKF
+397 SYLIDFFTTF
-407 KEFAP
+407 KESAS
-412 TDSGKDFFQKRI
+412 TDFGKQFFGNRAES
-424 DKLTNLKSAIENA
+424 LKVLKNSMVDA
-437 NGGVKDIANII
+437 NNRVKHVGDLISS
-448 GTGQEVK
+448 GQEVK
-455 QDVRDAANKK
+455 QDVRDAVNQK
-465 LDAINN
+465 LDAVNN

-476 EADYN
+476 EKDYN

-486 DFEKAVSTAEQLKD
+486 DFEKAVSTAEQLKN
-500 KAEGVKEGAQQ
+500 KAENVQGDAQQ
-511 LRGNLNQDIKKANEL
+511 LRGNLNQDINKANEIL
-526 VNQTNELVNQTNEA
+526 N
-540 LDNGREKYDK
+540 NGRENYDQ
-550 AVSDYSRLK
+550 AVTDYAKLK
-559 TELEKAREDLSN
+559 TNLEKATADLSN

-591 KAGWNLVNDMIP
+591 QAGWNLVNDMIP
-603 VLESTN
+603 VMESTN
-609 KVLADV
+609 KVLGDV

-635 QKGMDLTDKGID
+635 QKGIDLTDKGID

-664 EVSKNVSGQIGDI
+664 QVSKNVSGQIGDI

-706 LKEADKKL
+706 LGEADKKL
-714 PDVKKILE
+714 PDVKKLLE
-722 DSSKGLVDGKKK
+722 DSSKGLVDGQKKI
-734 LADIKAEMPA
+734 ADIKAEMPE

-755 IRDFESEEDLKDIIR
+755 IRDFESEEDIKDIIR

-832 ANYKSHEIYFGRL
+832 ANYKSHEVYFGRL

-921 FPIQMTPA
+921 FPIQMTPP

-957 IVTRDLLVLSAFV
+957 IVTRDLLVLSVFV

>member
-24 IVVGLMIL
+24 IVLGLMIL

-51 KEVPIAVSNE
+51 KGIQIAVSNQ
-61 DAGSNLRGK
+61 DVGSNLRGK
-70 DINIGNEIV
+70 DINIGKEIV
-79 DSLKKNKNLGWKFVD
+79 DSLKKDKNFGWKFVD

-103 RGDYYASITIPKDF
+103 RGDYSASITIPKDF
-117 SEKIATVLDENP
+117 SEKIATVLNENP
-129 QKPELDYYVNEKVN
+129 QKPEIDYYVNEKVN

-151 KGASGITEE
+151 KGASGLTEE
-160 ISKNFVKTANGEIFK
+160 ISKNFVKTANGEIFE

-239 MNDGQEALGNLDKFF
+239 INDGQEALGNLDKFF

-260 LNRAPGTIKNNLTV
+260 LNRAPETIKNNLTV

-279 DAAAEITDYLK
+279 DAAAKITDYLK
-290 NPSFD
+290 NPAFD
-295 FNLTLPDPAKLPEL
+295 FNLTLPDPAQLPEL
-309 PNITI
+309 PVVNI
-314 PQIPQIPRIPEIPA
+314 PQIPEIPA
-328 LPEVNGEGYKNI
+328 LPQVNGEGYKNI
-340 AKNINQTVNNV
+340 ANNINQTVNNV
-351 FSSIRVGTTYAQGV
+351 FNSTRVGTAYV
-365 INGLQNGNFDPEKA
+365 KSVMDGLQNKGVDPAVAQKNV
-379 KQDLN
+379 QDASKL
-384 KVSETLQ
+384 LQ
-391 GRADSV
+391 ERIDSV
-397 SYLIDIFTKF
+397 SYLIDFFTAF
-407 KEFAP
+407 KEKAS
-412 TDSGKDFFQKRI
+412 TDFGKQFFGNRVES
-424 DKLTNLKSAIENA
+424 LTVLKNSMVDA
-437 NGGVKDIANII
+437 NNRVKHVGDLISS
-448 GTGQEVK
+448 GQEVK
-455 QDVRDAANKK
+455 QDVRDAVNQK
-465 LDAINN
+465 LDAVNN

-476 EADYN
+476 EKDYN

-486 DFEKAVSTAEQLKD
+486 DFEKAVSTAEQLKT
-500 KAEGVKEGAQQ
+500 KAENVKEDAQQ
-511 LRGNLNQDIKKANEL
+511 LRGNLNQDINKANE
-526 VNQTNELVNQTNEA
+526 A
-540 LDNGREKYDK
+540 LNNGREKYDK
-550 AVSDYSRLK
+550 AVNDYGRIK

-591 KAGWNLVNDMIP
+591 KASWNLVNDMIP

-664 EVSKNVSGQIGDI
+664 EVSKNVSAQLGDI

-714 PDVKKILE
+714 PDVKKLLE
-722 DSSKGLVDGKKK
+722 DSSKGLVDGRKK
-734 LADIKAEMPA
+734 LADIKAEMPE
-744 TEKKIKELADK
+744 TEKKIKDLANK
-755 IRDFESEEDLKDIIR
+755 IRDFESEEDIKDIIR

-921 FPIQMTPA
+921 FPIQMTPP

>member
-24 IVVGLMIL
+24 IVLGLMIL

-51 KEVPIAVSNE
+51 KEVPIAVSNQ

-70 DINIGNEIV
+70 DINIGKEIV

-129 QKPELDYYVNEKVN
+129 KKPELDYYVNEKVN

-260 LNRAPGTIKNNLTV
+260 LNRAPGTIKNNLMV
-274 MKQGL
+274 MQKGL
-279 DAAAEITDYLK
+279 DGAAAITDFLK
-290 NPSFD
+290 NPSLD
-295 FNLTLPDPAKLPEL
+295 FNLALPDPSKFPDL

-314 PQIPQIPRIPEIPA
+314 PQIPT
-328 LPEVNGEGYKNI
+328 LPELPQVNGEGYKNI

-384 KVSETLQ
+384 KVSENLQ

-397 SYLIDIFTKF
+397 SYLIDVFTKF

-486 DFEKAVSTAEQLKD
+486 DFEKAVSTAEQLKN
-500 KAEGVKEGAQQ
+500 KADNVKEDAQQ
-511 LRGNLNQDIKKANEL
+511 LRGNLNQDINKANEIL
-526 VNQTNELVNQTNEA
+526 N
-540 LDNGREKYDK
+540 NGRENYDQ
-550 AVSDYSRLK
+550 AVADYAKLK
-559 TELEKAREDLSN
+559 TSLEKAKEDLSN

-578 STKVALND
+578 STKVALNE

-591 KAGWNLVNDMIP
+591 KASWNLVNDMIP

-620 LNGTIAK
+620 LNGTISK

-635 QKGMDLTDKGID
+635 QKGMELTDKGID

-664 EVSKNVSGQIGDI
+664 QVSKSVSGQIGDI

-714 PDVKKILE
+714 PDVKKLLE

>member
-24 IVVGLMIL
+24 IVLGLMIL

-51 KEVPIAVSNE
+51 KEVPIAVSNQ

-70 DINIGNEIV
+70 DINIGEEIV

-94 EKQAIYGVE
+94 EKQAIHGVE

-175 IFNDLGIDLETNLPS
+175 VFNDLGIDLETNLPS

-239 MNDGQEALGNLDKFF
+239 INDGQEALGNLDKFF
-254 ARNDET
+254 ANNDQT
-260 LNRAPGTIKNNLTV
+260 LQNAPGTIRNHLTAAKNV
-274 MKQGL
+274 MDK
-279 DAAAEITDYLK
+279 ANAFTDFLMH
-290 NPSFD
+290 PGID
-295 FNLTLPDPAKLPEL
+295 FSGMKGLPEF
-309 PNITI
+309 
-314 PQIPQIPRIPEIPA
+314 PA
-328 LPEVNGEGYKNI
+328 RPDLSKLNDEGYKNI
-340 AKNINQTVNNV
+340 ARNINQTVNNV
-351 FSSIRVGTTYAQGV
+351 LNSARAGTTYGKSV
-365 INGLQNGNFDPEKA
+365 VNGLQNGQFDPEKA

-384 KVSETLQ
+384 AVSENLQ
-391 GRADSV
+391 GRTDSIA
-397 SYLIDIFTKF
+397 YLINVFTELQKS
-407 KEFAP
+407 AT
-412 TDSGKDFFQKRI
+412 TDFGQSFFQGRV
-424 DKLTNLKSAIENA
+424 DRLTKLKSGMENA
-437 NGGVKDIANII
+437 NNGIKDIVNVI

-455 QDVRDAANKK
+455 KDVTDVANQKLDAANG
-465 LDAINN
+465 LID
-471 LVNQA
+471 QA
-476 EADYN
+476 EKDYN
-481 ATFVA
+481 ETFVA
-486 DFEKAVSTAEQLKD
+486 DYKKAVSTVDQAKADANEAYDSVKNEYD
-500 KAEGVKEGAQQ
+500 KFKNGVEDA
-511 LRGNLNQDIKKANEL
+511 KANI
-526 VNQTNELVNQTNEA
+526 
-540 LDNGREKYDK
+540 
-550 AVSDYSRLK
+550 
-559 TELEKAREDLSN
+559 SN
-571 KGVNGLD
+571 KGVTDLEWA
-578 STKVALND
+578 KVSLND
-586 LNGQF
+586 LNGQLQ
-591 KAGWNLVNDMIP
+591 ATNNLIGDAIP

-615 NSDKN
+615 NSGKN
-620 LNGTIAK
+620 LNGGIAK
-627 LNKAKDGL
+627 LNKI
-635 QKGMDLTDKGID
+635 QNSVQKGID
-647 AINKGQKPAAD
+647 ATNKATTLINNGQKPTKE
-658 VIESIN
+658 VVESIN
-664 EVSKNVSGQIGDI
+664 EATQNASAQLGDF
-677 LAKYDSEITPNFNAA
+677 LATYDSEIVPNFNTA
-692 IARTKEMSK
+692 IERTKRMSK

-714 PDVKKILE
+714 PDVKKLLE

-734 LADIKAEMPA
+734 LADIKAEMPE

>member
-24 IVVGLMIL
+24 IVLGLMIL

-51 KEVPIAVSNE
+51 KEVPIAVSNQ

-70 DINIGNEIV
+70 DINIGKEIV

-129 QKPELDYYVNEKVN
+129 KKPELDYYVNEKVN

-239 MNDGQEALGNLDKFF
+239 INDGQDTLKSLDAFF

-260 LNRAPGTIKNNLTV
+260 LNRAPGTIKNNLIAMQT
-274 MKQGL
+274 GL
-279 DAAAEITDYLK
+279 NGAAAITDFLK
-290 NPSFD
+290 NPSVD
-295 FNLTLPDPAKLPEL
+295 FNLALPDPSKLPEL
-309 PNITI
+309 PNVTI
-314 PQIPQIPRIPEIPA
+314 PQIPA
-328 LPEVNGEGYKNI
+328 LPELPQVNGEGYKNI

-384 KVSETLQ
+384 NVSETLQ

-397 SYLIDIFTKF
+397 SYVIDVFTKF
-407 KEFAP
+407 KESAS
-412 TDSGKDFFQKRI
+412 TDFGKEFFQKRI
-424 DKLTNLKSAIENA
+424 ERLTNLKSAIENA

-486 DFEKAVSTAEQLKD
+486 DFEKAVSTAEQLKN
-500 KAEGVKEGAQQ
+500 KAEGVKEDAQQ
-511 LRGNLNQDIKKANEL
+511 LRGNLNQDINKANEIL
-526 VNQTNELVNQTNEA
+526 N
-540 LDNGREKYDK
+540 NGREAYDK
-550 AVSDYSRLK
+550 AVNDYSRLK
-559 TELEKAREDLSN
+559 TELGKAREDLNN
-571 KGVNGLD
+571 KGINGLD

-586 LNGQF
+586 IRGELQ
-591 KAGWNLVNDMIP
+591 AGKNLVNDMIP
-603 VLESTN
+603 VMENAN

-620 LNGTIAK
+620 MNNTIAK
-627 LNKAKDGL
+627 LNKLKDGF
-635 QKGMDLTDKGID
+635 QKGIDLTDKGID

-664 EVSKNVSGQIGDI
+664 AVSKSTSAQIGDI

-832 ANYKSHEIYFGRL
+832 ANYKSHEVYFGRL

-921 FPIQMTPA
+921 FPIQMTPK

-957 IVTRDLLVLSAFV
+957 IVIRDLLVLSVFV

>member
-24 IVVGLMIL
+24 IVLGLMIL

-51 KEVPIAVSNE
+51 KEVPIAVSNQ

-70 DINIGNEIV
+70 DINIGDEIV

-129 QKPELDYYVNEKVN
+129 KKPELDYYVNEKVN

-239 MNDGQEALGNLDKFF
+239 INDGQEALGNLDKFF
-254 ARNDET
+254 ANNDQT
-260 LNRAPGTIKNNLTV
+260 LQNAPGTIRNHLTTAKDV
-274 MKQGL
+274 MDKANTFTNFL
-279 DAAAEITDYLK
+279 M
-290 NPSFD
+290 NPGIDLSGM
-295 FNLTLPDPAKLPEL
+295 KGLPEF
-309 PNITI
+309 
-314 PQIPQIPRIPEIPA
+314 PA
-328 LPEVNGEGYKNI
+328 RPDLSKLNDEGYKNI
-340 AKNINQTVNNV
+340 ARNINQTVNNV
-351 FSSIRVGTTYAQGV
+351 LNSARAGTTYGKSV
-365 INGLQNGNFDPEKA
+365 VNGLQNGQFDPEKA

-384 KVSETLQ
+384 AVSENLQ
-391 GRADSV
+391 GRTDSV
-397 SYLIDIFTKF
+397 AYLINVFTELQKS
-407 KEFAP
+407 AT
-412 TDSGKDFFQKRI
+412 TDFGQSFFQGRV
-424 DKLTNLKSAIENA
+424 DRLTKLKSGMENA
-437 NGGVKDIANII
+437 NNGIKDIVNVI

-455 QDVRDAANKK
+455 KDVTDAANQK
-465 LDAINN
+465 LDAANGLID
-471 LVNQA
+471 QA
-476 EADYN
+476 EKDYN
-481 ATFVA
+481 ETFVA
-486 DFEKAVSTAEQLKD
+486 DYKKAVSTVDQA
-500 KAEGVKEGAQQ
+500 KADANGAYDTVK
-511 LRGNLNQDIKKANEL
+511 NE
-526 VNQTNELVNQTNEA
+526 
-540 LDNGREKYDK
+540 YDK
-550 AVSDYSRLK
+550 AKNTFEGIIADVNNR
-559 TELEKAREDLSN
+559 
-571 KGVNGLD
+571 GVNGLD
-578 STKVALND
+578 STKIYLND
-586 LNGQF
+586 LNGQLQAT
-591 KAGWNLVNDMIP
+591 KNLIGDAIP

-620 LNGTIAK
+620 LNNGIAK
-627 LNKAKDGL
+627 LNKA
-635 QKGMDLTDKGID
+635 QNAVQKGID
-647 AINKGQKPAAD
+647 ATNKATTLINNGQKPTKE
-658 VIESIN
+658 VVESIN
-664 EVSKNVSGQIGDI
+664 EATKNASAQLGDF
-677 LAKYDSEITPNFNAA
+677 LATYDSEIVPNFNTA
-692 IARTKEMSK
+692 IERTKRMSK
-701 NTSQI
+701 NTTQI
-706 LKEADKKL
+706 LSEADKKL
-714 PDVKKILE
+714 PDVKKLLE
-722 DSSKGLVDGKKK
+722 DSSKGLVDGRKK
-734 LADIKAEMPA
+734 LADIKADMPE

-832 ANYKSHEIYFGRL
+832 ANYKSHEVYFGRL

-929 FFQAIYPF
+929 FFQALYPF

>member
-24 IVVGLMIL
+24 IVLGLMIL

-51 KEVPIAVSNE
+51 KEVPIAVSNQ

-70 DINIGNEIV
+70 DINIGKEIV

-129 QKPELDYYVNEKVN
+129 KKPELDYYVNEKVN

-229 QKELPVVESV
+229 QKELPVVESI

-274 MKQGL
+274 MQQGL
-279 DAAAEITDYLK
+279 DAAAKITDYLK
-290 NPSFD
+290 NPAFD
-295 FNLTLPDPAKLPEL
+295 FNLTLPDPAKLPVL

-314 PQIPQIPRIPEIPA
+314 PQIPEIPA
-328 LPEVNGEGYKNI
+328 LPQVNGEGYKNI
-340 AKNINQTVNNV
+340 AKNIDQTVNTV
-351 FSSIRVGTTYAQGV
+351 FNSTRVGTAYV
-365 INGLQNGNFDPEKA
+365 KSVMDGLQNKGVDPAVAQKNV
-379 KQDLN
+379 QDASKL
-384 KVSETLQ
+384 LQ
-391 GRADSV
+391 ERIDSV
-397 SYLIDIFTKF
+397 SYLIDFFTAF
-407 KEFAP
+407 KESASTEF
-412 TDSGKDFFQKRI
+412 GKQFFGNRVES
-424 DKLTNLKSAIENA
+424 LTVLKNSMVDA
-437 NGGVKDIANII
+437 NNRVKHVGDLISS
-448 GTGQEVK
+448 GQEVK
-455 QDVRDAANKK
+455 QDVRDAVNQK
-465 LDAINN
+465 LDAVNN

-476 EADYN
+476 EKDYN

-486 DFEKAVSTAEQLKD
+486 DFEKAVSTAEQLKS
-500 KAEGVKEGAQQ
+500 KAENAQENAQQ
-511 LRGNLNQDIKKANEL
+511 LRGNLNQDINKANEI
-526 VNQTNELVNQTNEA
+526 

-550 AVSDYSRLK
+550 AVNDYSRLK

-591 KAGWNLVNDMIP
+591 KASWNLVNDMIP

-620 LNGTIAK
+620 LNGTISK

-664 EVSKNVSGQIGDI
+664 QVSKSVSGQIGDI

-714 PDVKKILE
+714 PDVKKLLE

-957 IVTRDLLVLSAFV
+957 IVIRDLLVLSVFV

>member
-51 KEVPIAVSNE
+51 KEVPIAVSNQ

-239 MNDGQEALGNLDKFF
+239 INDGQDTLKSLDAFF

-260 LNRAPGTIKNNLTV
+260 LNRAPGTIKNNLIAMQT
-274 MKQGL
+274 GL
-279 DAAAEITDYLK
+279 NGAAAITDFLK
-290 NPSFD
+290 NPSVD
-295 FNLTLPDPAKLPEL
+295 FNLVLPDPATFPVLPD
-309 PNITI
+309 ITI
-314 PQIPQIPRIPEIPA
+314 PQIPE
-328 LPEVNGEGYKNI
+328 LPQVNGQLYKDI
-340 AKNINQTVNNV
+340 AKNIDQTVNNV
-351 FSSIRVGTTYAQGV
+351 FGSIRVGTTYAQGV

-384 KVSETLQ
+384 KVSENLQ
-391 GRADSV
+391 GRVDSV
-397 SYLIDIFTKF
+397 SYLIDVFTKF
-407 KEFAP
+407 KESAP

-455 QDVRDAANKK
+455 QDVRDATNKK

-500 KAEGVKEGAQQ
+500 KVGNAQQ
-511 LRGNLNQDIKKANEL
+511 NLNQEINKT
-526 VNQTNELVNQTNEA
+526 NQI

-550 AVSDYSRLK
+550 AVNDYSRLK
-559 TELEKAREDLSN
+559 TELGKAREDLNN

-591 KAGWNLVNDMIP
+591 KAGRNLVNDMIP
-603 VLESTN
+603 VMENAN
-609 KVLADV
+609 KVLADA

-620 LNGTIAK
+620 MNNMISK
-627 LNKAKDGL
+627 LNKVKDGF
-635 QKGMDLTDKGID
+635 QKGIDLTDKGID

-664 EVSKNVSGQIGDI
+664 EVSKSVSDQIGDI

>member
-24 IVVGLMIL
+24 IVLGLMIL

-51 KEVPIAVSNE
+51 KGIPIAVSNQ
-61 DAGSNLRGK
+61 DVGSNLRGK
-70 DINIGNEIV
+70 DINIGEEIV
-79 DSLKKNKNLGWKFVD
+79 DSLKKDKNFGWKFVD

-103 RGDYYASITIPKDF
+103 RGDYSASITIPKDF
-117 SEKIATVLDENP
+117 SEKIATVLNENP

-151 KGASGITEE
+151 KGASGLTEE
-160 ISKNFVKTANGEIFK
+160 VSKNFVKTANGEIFK

-215 LDDATRAEDVVKVA
+215 LDDATRAEDLVKVA

-254 ARNDET
+254 ANNDET
-260 LNRAPGTIKNNLTV
+260 LKNAPGTMRNNLTV
-274 MKQGL
+274 AKDVMDKANAFTNFLMNPGIDLSGMKG
-279 DAAAEITDYLK
+279 
-290 NPSFD
+290 
-295 FNLTLPDPAKLPEL
+295 LPEF
-309 PNITI
+309 
-314 PQIPQIPRIPEIPA
+314 PA
-328 LPEVNGEGYKNI
+328 RPDLSKMNDEGYKNI
-340 AKNINQTVNNV
+340 ARNINQTVNNV
-351 FSSIRVGTTYAQGV
+351 LNSARAGTAYGKSV
-365 INGLQNGNFDPEKA
+365 VNGLQNGQFDPEKA

-384 KVSETLQ
+384 AVSENLQ
-391 GRADSV
+391 GRTDSIA
-397 SYLIDIFTKF
+397 YLINVFTELQKS
-407 KEFAP
+407 AT
-412 TDSGKDFFQKRI
+412 TDFGQSFFQGRV
-424 DKLTNLKSAIENA
+424 DRLTKLKSGMENA
-437 NGGVKDIANII
+437 NNGIKDIVNVI

-455 QDVRDAANKK
+455 KDVTDVANQKLDAANG
-465 LDAINN
+465 LID
-471 LVNQA
+471 QA
-476 EADYN
+476 EKDYN
-481 ATFVA
+481 ETFVA
-486 DFEKAVSTAEQLKD
+486 DYKKAVSTVDQA
-500 KAEGVKEGAQQ
+500 KADANEAYDSVKNEYEKAKNNLEGVIA
-511 LRGNLNQDIKKANEL
+511 D
-526 VNQTNELVNQTNEA
+526 VNN
-540 LDNGREKYDK
+540 R
-550 AVSDYSRLK
+550 
-559 TELEKAREDLSN
+559 
-571 KGVNGLD
+571 GVNGLD

-586 LNGQF
+586 LNGQLQ
-591 KAGWNLVNDMIP
+591 ATNNLIGDAIP

-615 NSDKN
+615 NSGKN
-620 LNGTIAK
+620 LNGGIAK
-627 LNKAKDGL
+627 LNKI
-635 QKGMDLTDKGID
+635 QNSVQKGID
-647 AINKGQKPAAD
+647 ATNKATTLINNGQKPTKE
-658 VIESIN
+658 VVESIN
-664 EVSKNVSGQIGDI
+664 EATKNASAQLGDF
-677 LAKYDSEITPNFNAA
+677 LATYDSEIVPNFNTA
-692 IARTKEMSK
+692 IERTKRMSK

-714 PDVKKILE
+714 PDVKKLLE

-734 LADIKAEMPA
+734 LTDIKAEMPE

-755 IRDFESEEDLKDIIR
+755 IRDFESEEDIKDIIR

-832 ANYKSHEIYFGRL
+832 ANYKSHEVYFGRL

-921 FPIQMTPA
+921 FPIQMTPP

-957 IVTRDLLVLSAFV
+957 IVTRDLLVLSVFV

>member
-1 MKQIWRIYKTDLRN
+1 
-15 VAKHWAAIV
+15 
-24 IVVGLMIL
+24 
-32 PSLYAWFNIKAS
+32 
-44 WDPYGNT
+44 
-51 KEVPIAVSNE
+51 
-61 DAGSNLRGK
+61 
-70 DINIGNEIV
+70 
-79 DSLKKNKNLGWKFVD
+79 
-94 EKQAIYGVE
+94 
-103 RGDYYASITIPKDF
+103 
-117 SEKIATVLDENP
+117 
-129 QKPELDYYVNEKVN
+129 
-143 AIAPKITA
+143 
-151 KGASGITEE
+151 
-160 ISKNFVKTANGEIFK
+160 
-175 IFNDLGIDLETNLPS
+175 
-190 IEKVKDLVFKLEA
+190 
-203 QFPEMNTLMDKA
+203 MNTLMDKA

-239 MNDGQEALGNLDKFF
+239 INDGQDTLKSLDAFF

-260 LNRAPGTIKNNLTV
+260 LNRAPGTIKNNLIAMQT
-274 MKQGL
+274 GL
-279 DAAAEITDYLK
+279 NSAAAITDFLK

-295 FNLTLPDPAKLPEL
+295 FNMALPDPSKFPVL

-314 PQIPQIPRIPEIPA
+314 PQIPE
-328 LPEVNGEGYKNI
+328 LPQVNGQLYKDI
-340 AKNINQTVNNV
+340 AKNIDQTVNNV
-351 FSSIRVGTTYAQGV
+351 FGSIRVGTTYAQGV

-384 KVSETLQ
+384 KVSENLQ
-391 GRADSV
+391 GRVDSV
-397 SYLIDIFTKF
+397 SYVIDIFTKF
-407 KEFAP
+407 KESAP

-455 QDVRDAANKK
+455 QDVRDATNQK
-465 LDAINN
+465 LNAINN

-500 KAEGVKEGAQQ
+500 KAGNAQQ
-511 LRGNLNQDIKKANEL
+511 NLNQEIKKVNEI
-526 VNQTNELVNQTNEA
+526 
-540 LDNGREKYDK
+540 LDNGREGYDQ
-550 AVSDYSRLK
+550 AVNNYSRLK

-591 KAGWNLVNDMIP
+591 KAGLNLVNDMIP
-603 VLESTN
+603 VMENTN

-620 LNGTIAK
+620 TNNMISN
-627 LNKAKDGL
+627 LNKIKDGL
-635 QKGMDLTDKGID
+635 QKGIDLTDKGID

-664 EVSKNVSGQIGDI
+664 KVSKNVSGQIGDI
-677 LAKYDSEITPNFNAA
+677 LAKYDSEIVPNFNEA

-921 FPIQMTPA
+921 FPIQMTPK

>member
-24 IVVGLMIL
+24 IVLGLMIL

-51 KEVPIAVSNE
+51 KEVPIAVSNQ

-70 DINIGNEIV
+70 DINIGDEIV

-239 MNDGQEALGNLDKFF
+239 INDGQDTLKSLDAFF

-260 LNRAPGTIKNNLTV
+260 LNRAPGTIKNNLIAMQT
-274 MKQGL
+274 GL
-279 DAAAEITDYLK
+279 NSAAAITDFLK

-295 FNLTLPDPAKLPEL
+295 FNMALPDPSKFPVL

-314 PQIPQIPRIPEIPA
+314 PQIPE
-328 LPEVNGEGYKNI
+328 LPQVNGQLYKDI
-340 AKNINQTVNNV
+340 AKNIDQTVNNV
-351 FSSIRVGTTYAQGV
+351 FGSIRVGTTYAQGV

-384 KVSETLQ
+384 KVSENLQ
-391 GRADSV
+391 GRVDSV
-397 SYLIDIFTKF
+397 SYVIDIFTKF
-407 KEFAP
+407 KESAP

-455 QDVRDAANKK
+455 QDVRDATNQK
-465 LDAINN
+465 LNAINN

-500 KAEGVKEGAQQ
+500 KAGNAQQ
-511 LRGNLNQDIKKANEL
+511 NLNQEIKKVNEI
-526 VNQTNELVNQTNEA
+526 
-540 LDNGREKYDK
+540 LDNGREGYDK
-550 AVSDYSRLK
+550 AVNNYSRLK

-591 KAGWNLVNDMIP
+591 KAGLNLVNDMIP
-603 VLESTN
+603 VMENTN

-620 LNGTIAK
+620 TNNMISS
-627 LNKAKDGL
+627 LNKVKDGL
-635 QKGMDLTDKGID
+635 QKGIDLTDKGID

-664 EVSKNVSGQIGDI
+664 KVSKNVSGQIGDI
-677 LAKYDSEITPNFNAA
+677 LAKYDSEIVPNFNEA

-714 PDVKKILE
+714 PDVKKLLE

-734 LADIKAEMPA
+734 LADIKAEMPE
-744 TEKKIKELADK
+744 TEKKIKELANK

-957 IVTRDLLVLSAFV
+957 IVTRDLLVLSVFV

>member
-239 MNDGQEALGNLDKFF
+239 INDGQDTLKSLDAFF

-260 LNRAPGTIKNNLTV
+260 LNRAPGTIKNNLIAMQT
-274 MKQGL
+274 GL
-279 DAAAEITDYLK
+279 NGAAAITDFLK
-290 NPSFD
+290 NPSVD
-295 FNLTLPDPAKLPEL
+295 FNLALPDPSKLPEL
-309 PNITI
+309 PNVTI
-314 PQIPQIPRIPEIPA
+314 PQIPA
-328 LPEVNGEGYKNI
+328 LPELPQVNGEGYKNI

-384 KVSETLQ
+384 KVSENLQ
-391 GRADSV
+391 DRADSV
-397 SYLIDIFTKF
+397 SYVIDVFTKF
-407 KEFAP
+407 KDSAS
-412 TDSGKDFFQKRI
+412 TDFGKEFFQKRI
-424 DKLTNLKSAIENA
+424 ERLTNLKSAIENA

-455 QDVRDAANKK
+455 KDVRDATNKK

-486 DFEKAVSTAEQLKD
+486 DFEKAVSTAEQLKN
-500 KAEGVKEGAQQ
+500 KAEGVKEDAQQ
-511 LRGNLNQDIKKANEL
+511 LRGNLNQDINKANEIL
-526 VNQTNELVNQTNEA
+526 N
-540 LDNGREKYDK
+540 NGREAYDK
-550 AVSDYSRLK
+550 AVNDYSRLK
-559 TELEKAREDLSN
+559 TELGKAREDLNN
-571 KGVNGLD
+571 KGINGLD

-586 LNGQF
+586 IRGELQ
-591 KAGWNLVNDMIP
+591 AGKNLVNDMIP
-603 VLESTN
+603 VMENTN

-620 LNGTIAK
+620 MNNMISK
-627 LNKAKDGL
+627 LNKLKDGL
-635 QKGMDLTDKGID
+635 QKAIDLTDKGID

-664 EVSKNVSGQIGDI
+664 AVSKSTSAQISDI
-677 LAKYDSEITPNFNAA
+677 LAKYDSEIVPNFNEA

>member
-24 IVVGLMIL
+24 IVLGLMIL

-51 KEVPIAVSNE
+51 KEVPIAVSNQ

-70 DINIGNEIV
+70 DINIGKEIV

-129 QKPELDYYVNEKVN
+129 KKPELDYYVNEKVN

-274 MKQGL
+274 MQQGL
-279 DAAAEITDYLK
+279 DAAAKITDYLK
-290 NPSFD
+290 NPAFD
-295 FNLTLPDPAKLPEL
+295 FNLTLPDPAKLPVL

-314 PQIPQIPRIPEIPA
+314 PQIPEIPA
-328 LPEVNGEGYKNI
+328 LPQVNGEGYKNI
-340 AKNINQTVNNV
+340 AKNIDQTVNTV
-351 FSSIRVGTTYAQGV
+351 FNSTRVGTAYV
-365 INGLQNGNFDPEKA
+365 KSVMDGLQNKGVDPAVAQKNV
-379 KQDLN
+379 QDASKL
-384 KVSETLQ
+384 LQ
-391 GRADSV
+391 ERIDSV
-397 SYLIDIFTKF
+397 SYLIDFFTAF
-407 KEFAP
+407 KESASTEF
-412 TDSGKDFFQKRI
+412 GKQFFGNRVES
-424 DKLTNLKSAIENA
+424 LTVLKNSMVDA
-437 NGGVKDIANII
+437 NNRVKHVGDLISS
-448 GTGQEVK
+448 GQEVK
-455 QDVRDAANKK
+455 QDVRDAVNQK
-465 LDAINN
+465 LDAVNN

-476 EADYN
+476 EKDYN

-486 DFEKAVSTAEQLKD
+486 DFEKAVSTAEQLKS
-500 KAEGVKEGAQQ
+500 KAENAQENAQQ
-511 LRGNLNQDIKKANEL
+511 LRGNLNQDINKANEI
-526 VNQTNELVNQTNEA
+526 

-550 AVSDYSRLK
+550 AVNDYSRLK

-591 KAGWNLVNDMIP
+591 KASWNLVNDMIP

-620 LNGTIAK
+620 LNGTISK

-664 EVSKNVSGQIGDI
+664 QVSKSVSGQIGDI

-714 PDVKKILE
+714 PDVKKLLE

-921 FPIQMTPA
+921 FPIQMTPK

-957 IVTRDLLVLSAFV
+957 IVIRDLLVLSVFV

>member
-51 KEVPIAVSNE
+51 KEVPIAVSNQ

-70 DINIGNEIV
+70 DINIGDEIV

-239 MNDGQEALGNLDKFF
+239 INDGQDTLKSLDAFF

-260 LNRAPGTIKNNLTV
+260 LNRAPGTIKNNLIAMQT
-274 MKQGL
+274 GL
-279 DAAAEITDYLK
+279 NSAAAITDFLK
-290 NPSFD
+290 NPSVD
-295 FNLTLPDPAKLPEL
+295 FNMALPDPSKFPVL

-314 PQIPQIPRIPEIPA
+314 PQIPE
-328 LPEVNGEGYKNI
+328 LPQVNGQLYKDI
-340 AKNINQTVNNV
+340 AKNIDQTVNNV
-351 FSSIRVGTTYAQGV
+351 FGSIRVGTTYAQGV

-384 KVSETLQ
+384 KVSENLQ
-391 GRADSV
+391 GRVDSV
-397 SYLIDIFTKF
+397 SYLIDVFTKF
-407 KEFAP
+407 KESAP

-455 QDVRDAANKK
+455 QDVRDATNKK

-500 KAEGVKEGAQQ
+500 KAGNAQQ
-511 LRGNLNQDIKKANEL
+511 NLNQEIKKVNEI
-526 VNQTNELVNQTNEA
+526 
-540 LDNGREKYDK
+540 LDNGREGYDQ
-550 AVSDYSRLK
+550 AVNNYSRLK

-591 KAGWNLVNDMIP
+591 KAGLNLVNDMIP
-603 VLESTN
+603 VMENAN

-620 LNGTIAK
+620 TNNMISN
-627 LNKAKDGL
+627 LNKVKDGL
-635 QKGMDLTDKGID
+635 QKGIDLTDKGID

-664 EVSKNVSGQIGDI
+664 KVSKNVSGQIGDI
-677 LAKYDSEITPNFNAA
+677 LAKYDTEIVPNFNEA

-714 PDVKKILE
+714 PDVKKLLE
-722 DSSKGLVDGKKK
+722 DSSKGLVDGRKK
-734 LADIKAEMPA
+734 LTDIKAEMPE
-744 TEKKIKELADK
+744 TEKKIKDLANK